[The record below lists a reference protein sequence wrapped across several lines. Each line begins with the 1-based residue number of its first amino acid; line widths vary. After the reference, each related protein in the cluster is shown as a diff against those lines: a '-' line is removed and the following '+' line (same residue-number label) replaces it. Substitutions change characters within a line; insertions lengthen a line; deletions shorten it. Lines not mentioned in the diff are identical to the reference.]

1 MRPSVSPGSKN
12 LKKRV
17 QNGLK
22 LESGPST
29 FNTFGV
35 LNGTKLSP
43 GSRAFGL
50 N

>member
-1 MRPSVSPGSKN
+1 MHPSASLGSKN

-29 FNTFGV
+29 FITFGV
-35 LNGTKLSP
+35 SNGTKLGP